1 MSKPVEL
8 LFLSQ
13 EDVVAAGGMDIGM
26 IIEALVKVYTLLGN
40 DQAQDPVC
48 PQIQYDNDQSKRFQA
63 VHPAWL
69 DGDVK
74 VTGVKVG
81 CRMPDNPR
89 TIGYPT
95 ITATTVLN
103 DPVSGHPFAIMD
115 GSFLTAMRT
124 GGTTGVALRYLG
136 RKDYK
141 SAALL
146 GAGNMQ
152 RAQLLAIAHEAP
164 QLEDVR
170 VYEIYPDRAEKWLRE
185 MKEHTDVEM
194 RLVDSAEEA
203 VRGADIVAPATVVSV
218 RDSYIP
224 SEWIKP
230 GALCANVSDN
240 DYTFEMVQK
249 CDKIVYDGHKQFGIP
264 VTLGEM
270 VKAGLLDPEKDAA
283 PMSDVVTGKAPGRER
298 DDEIIFFSALGMGL
312 YDLMVGFEVYKK
324 AKAKGIGTP
333 LKLWENPVW
342 N

>member
-1 MSKPVEL
+1 MTKPVEL

-13 EDVVAAGGMDIGM
+13 EDVVAAGGMDIGTT
-26 IIEALVKVYTLLGN
+26 IEALVKVYTLLGEG
-40 DQAQDPVC
+40 QAQDPVC

-69 DGDVK
+69 DGDVN
-74 VTGVKVG
+74 VTGMKVG
-81 CRMPDNPR
+81 CRMPDNPKN
-89 TIGYPT
+89 IGYPT
-95 ITATTVLN
+95 ITAVSILT

-124 GGTTGVALRYLG
+124 GGTTGVAMRYLG

-141 SAALL
+141 SAALV

-152 RAQLLAIAHEAP
+152 RAQLMAIAHEAP

-170 VYEIYPDRAEKWLRE
+170 VYEINPDKAVRWVRE
-185 MKEHTDVEM
+185 MTELTGIQM
-194 RLVDSAEEA
+194 RIVGSAEEA
-203 VRGADIVAPATVVSV
+203 IRGADVVAPATVVSV
-218 RDSYIP
+218 RDSYIQP
-224 SEWIKP
+224 DWIKP

-283 PMSDVVTGKAPGRER
+283 SMSDVVTGKAPGRER

-312 YDLMVGFEVYKK
+312 YDLMVGYEVYKK

-333 LKLWENPVW
+333 LKLWTNPIW

>member
-13 EDVVAAGGMDIGM
+13 EDVVAAGGMDIGTT
-26 IIEALVKVYTLLGN
+26 IDALVKVYKLLGEGK
-40 DQAQDPVC
+40 AQDPVC

-69 DGDVK
+69 AGDVN
-74 VTGVKVG
+74 VTGMKVG
-81 CRMPDNPR
+81 CRMPDNPK

-95 ITATTVLN
+95 LTAVTILT

-115 GSFLTAMRT
+115 ASFLTAMRT

-141 SAALL
+141 SAALV

-152 RAQLLAIAHEAP
+152 RAQLMAIAHEAP
-164 QLEDVR
+164 ELEDVR
-170 VYEIYPDRAEKWLRE
+170 VYEIDADRAARWVKE
-185 MKEHTDVEM
+185 MTELTGLHM
-194 RLVDSAEEA
+194 RLVQSAEEA
-203 VRGADIVAPATVVSV
+203 IRGADVIAPATVVSV
-218 RDSYIP
+218 RDSYIQP
-224 SEWIKP
+224 EWIKP

-240 DYTFEMVQK
+240 DYTFAAVQK
-249 CDKIVYDGHKQFGIP
+249 ADKIVYDGHKQFGIP

-270 VKAGLLDPEKDAA
+270 VKAGLLDPEKDAV
-283 PMSDVVTGKAPGRER
+283 PISDVVIGKAPGREK

-312 YDLMVGFEVYKK
+312 YDLMVGYETYKK
-324 AKAKGIGTP
+324 AKANGIGTP
-333 LKLWENPVW
+333 LKLWDNPQW
-342 N
+342 Y